1 MFPTRQNSSPK
12 DLTES
17 KSYKIEP
24 KILCRQKELRPYE
37 IDHTSEYTDS
47 ESDMEPMILP
57 IVQINHDK
65 QEITLNRQRVFFN
78 YTLSQEAFAFTINHK
93 IFKKNPSKTKIRIII
108 SSSFYLRHEEYD
120 DDVMYYISERSR
132 IHTYNLLNEIINNL
146 KIFNE
151 FEKKLKLIKLVQKL
165 IKIKNGKVAAQY
177 YKTKKNKPKKP
188 YTILME
194 KTYII

>member
-1 MFPTRQNSSPK
+1 
-12 DLTES
+12 
-17 KSYKIEP
+17 
-24 KILCRQKELRPYE
+24 
-37 IDHTSEYTDS
+37 
-47 ESDMEPMILP
+47 
-57 IVQINHDK
+57 
-65 QEITLNRQRVFFN
+65 
-78 YTLSQEAFAFTINHK
+78 
-93 IFKKNPSKTKIRIII
+93 
-108 SSSFYLRHEEYD
+108 
-120 DDVMYYISERSR
+120 MYYISERSR